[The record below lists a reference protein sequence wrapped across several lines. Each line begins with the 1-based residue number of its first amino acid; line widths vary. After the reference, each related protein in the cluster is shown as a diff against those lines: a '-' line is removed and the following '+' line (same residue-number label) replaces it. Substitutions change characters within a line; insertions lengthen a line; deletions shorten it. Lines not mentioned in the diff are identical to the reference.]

1 MNPSLIDVKII
12 SSVRDSFKPLRKFL
26 ITRHAVVKGYH
37 ATRFCPRDYVCS
49 HPSETKV
56 FSLLFT
62 SVLTA
67 KGRKR
72 EKQHKTT
79 MSQVSSRPAS
89 QMKGAVTLPEI
100 KHPFSQLGNL
110 NGMDVRG
117 VSRAGEPRP
126 SSILPHT
133 GRPLAN
139 EGLQTVRKSFSATGR
154 ESRVGLKNKENI
166 NTPLPMAIP
175 EGVEVKH
182 GDPASTRLPV
192 FGNRASV
199 GERDVASRAS
209 SRMSQASGQAR
220 IEIDELEASLREKL
234 KTRYYDVKKKFK
246 DNDPEGRGNVSRDA
260 FARILVTVLGRSISA
275 LQCQKLME
283 RLGFAERVII
293 PFTEFFAYFREESAS
308 EYPQWMDPVH
318 RMNQDRVVMTS
329 AQVHAYLKEKA
340 KQRFLDLADL
350 FPQMNPGGSGKIMK
364 SEFRQMLNRMNF
376 HMDDQEFENLWLRY
390 DPANEG
396 IVSGPRLLNSLGI
409 EWRKSSAESV
419 NRVPPFQ
426 DSIQRKV
433 TKDMED
439 NEEPMKRSPRK
450 KEVERRQQ
458 LNIENWLKN
467 KFREG
472 FFNMRQAFEEK
483 DKEKLGIVSFDDFIE
498 VLNTFGLKLEKNL
511 LGTFLCRCSIQ
522 AQSKGVPY
530 REFLHRFQDRGEQG
544 ITHVIL
550 TDVKHRFNNRPSSP
564 SANSTVSAIETQLT
578 NMFQRDFLALLG
590 IFRKIDRLGLDYISQ
605 EEFRAAIESRF
616 NLNLTDDQF
625 ESFIDR
631 VPLDE
636 DGNVLYPKFMQQFDA
651 RGQAPSLF
659 DPRPPAAEIKTEAV
673 TKGDPQTQVNTGE
686 EKKQEITVTL
696 SAPEQVNGLDK
707 RRSPHELFQLIK
719 DLLNRRFQDVEQKF
733 YEIDETNT
741 RRLSQEMMYQ
751 LLKAFNIRPEITRGE
766 IRELWRTLITNSDKT
781 LDYLQFV
788 RYFGYSLRSAA
799 FPNAKIQPPRR
810 GDADFMMRSRKLNC
824 AADMLQ
830 DSLRSK
836 IDYLWDDLRL
846 EFMNMDPYNTGYV
859 TKEEFREVLT
869 ELCVNLSNL
878 ELEQIISKFQVKQ
891 DGRISYIEFL
901 RPFALRKQVWRHGN
915 NMLSLLQH
923 SQSELPVHDIIE
935 SPQKGLPSITSKLR
949 QKLSGDW
956 KTLRRAFR
964 KMDISGNGYL
974 SLPEFRSV
982 LKLANVLLDEEDV
995 YQVMNEFDRDLT
1007 GQISYEK
1014 FMNETFKNETKQNI
1028 KVK

>member
-1 MNPSLIDVKII
+1 
-12 SSVRDSFKPLRKFL
+12 
-26 ITRHAVVKGYH
+26 
-37 ATRFCPRDYVCS
+37 
-49 HPSETKV
+49 
-56 FSLLFT
+56 
-62 SVLTA
+62 
-67 KGRKR
+67 
-72 EKQHKTT
+72 
-79 MSQVSSRPAS
+79 MSQMGSRPAS
-89 QMKGAVTLPEI
+89 QIKGTVSLPEI

-126 SSILPHT
+126 SSILPNT

-139 EGLQTVRKSFSATGR
+139 EGNQTVRKSFSAAGR
-154 ESRVGLKNKENI
+154 ESRYGLKNKENI
-166 NTPLPMAIP
+166 HSPLPLTIP

-182 GDPASTRLPV
+182 GDPNVTRLPV

-199 GERDVASRAS
+199 EERDVVSRAS
-209 SRMSQASGQAR
+209 TSMSRASGQAR
-220 IEIDELEASLREKL
+220 LEIDELEASLRERL
-234 KTRYYDVKKKFK
+234 KNRYYDVKKKFK
-246 DNDPEGRGNVSRDA
+246 DNDPEGRGNVSREA
-260 FARILVTVLGRSISA
+260 FTRILVTVLGRSISGQ
-275 LQCQKLME
+275 QCQKLME
-283 RLGFAERVII
+283 RLGFAERSII
-293 PFTEFFAYFREESAS
+293 PFTEFFAYFRDETTS
-308 EYPQWMDPVH
+308 EYPQWMDPIN
-318 RMNQDRVVMTS
+318 RMNQDRVIMTS

-376 HMDDQEFENLWLRY
+376 HMDDQEFEKLWLRY

-396 IVSGPRLLNSLGI
+396 IVSGPKLLNVLGI
-409 EWRKSSAESV
+409 EWRKSSADSV
-419 NRVPPFQ
+419 NRVSPFL
-426 DSIQRKV
+426 DSTQRKE
-433 TKDMED
+433 TENSADE
-439 NEEPMKRSPRK
+439 NIKRSPRK
-450 KEVERRQQ
+450 KEIERRQQ
-458 LNIENWLKN
+458 LNVENWLKN

-472 FFNMRQAFEEK
+472 FFNMREAFEEK
-483 DKEKLGIVSFDDFIE
+483 DPEKTGVVSFDAFIE
-498 VLNTFGLKLEKNL
+498 VMERFGLKLEKKL
-511 LGTFLCRCSIQ
+511 LSSFLCRCSIKPL
-522 AQSKGVPY
+522 AKGVPY
-530 REFLHRFQDRGEQG
+530 REFLHRFQDRGENG

-564 SANSTVSAIETQLT
+564 AANSTVSAIETQLT

-590 IFRKIDRLGLDYISQ
+590 TFRKIDRLGLDYISQ

-616 NLNLTDDQF
+616 NMELTDAQF

-636 DGNVLYPKFMQQFDA
+636 DGNVQYPKFMQQFDA

-659 DPRPPAAEIKTEAV
+659 DPRPVIATGSEANSEAE
-673 TKGDPQTQVNTGE
+673 
-686 EKKQEITVTL
+686 KQEAKNKSEDKSQEVAVSI
-696 SAPEQVNGLDK
+696 EEGNDLDK
-707 RRSPHELFQLIK
+707 KRSPQKLFKVIK
-719 DLLNRRFQDVEQKF
+719 DLLSRRFQDVEQKF

-741 RRLSQEMMYQ
+741 RRLTQGMMHQ
-751 LLKAFNIRPEITRGE
+751 LLKEFDIRPEITLGE
-766 IRELWRTLITNSDKT
+766 IRDLWKTLITNFDKT

-788 RYFGYSLRSAA
+788 RHFGFSLRSAA

-846 EFMNMDPYNTGYV
+846 EFMNMDPYNTGHV

-891 DGRISYIEFL
+891 DGRVYYVELL

-923 SQSELPVHDIIE
+923 SQSELPVHDTVDA
-935 SPQKGLPSITSKLR
+935 PQKGLPSITTKLR
-949 QKLSGDW
+949 QKVSGDW
-956 KTLRRAFR
+956 KSLRRAFR
-964 KMDISGNGYL
+964 KMDAAGSGYL

-982 LKLANVLLDEEDV
+982 LKLANVLMDEEDV
-995 YQVMNEFDRDLT
+995 YQVLNEFDRDLT

-1014 FMNETFKNETKQNI
+1014 FLNEASKVDTRHKI
-1028 KVK
+1028 KSIA